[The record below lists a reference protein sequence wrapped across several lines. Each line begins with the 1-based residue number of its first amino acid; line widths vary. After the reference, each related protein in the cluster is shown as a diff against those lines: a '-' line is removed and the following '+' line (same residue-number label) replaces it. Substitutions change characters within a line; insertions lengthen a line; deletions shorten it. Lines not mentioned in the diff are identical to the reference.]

1 MPRPGLSE
9 EGLAGEASEAASGDV
24 QALIGALTWTNPT
37 AQPSWVDV
45 VDLRRAVVAVE
56 FLSDEHQPG
65 TGRSTGRRLVRSW
78 SGPWRS
84 VRPRAARSCSS
95 ITTRGGWRGYGR
107 DVRRGR
113 GWTQPPYGSRQFRP
127 SGTAGTAG
135 SASRRRGSGTT
146 GRPASPDAARL
157 VTSVEKVENTEGIEE
172 ARAGRL
178 RQDREAG
185 GDAEV
190 LGGGEPRR
198 GDLRFHSMDCGLVR
212 AMTPVPKPRAI
223 TSVAGAIPVR

>member
-1 MPRPGLSE
+1 M
-9 EGLAGEASEAASGDV
+9 D
-24 QALIGALTWTNPT
+24 
-37 AQPSWVDV
+37 
-45 VDLRRAVVAVE
+45 
-56 FLSDEHQPG
+56 
-65 TGRSTGRRLVRSW
+65 ST
-78 SGPWRS
+78 S
-84 VRPRAARSCSS
+84 VRLKAVPPLWDRRNRRVRESSSRFRDHRA
-95 ITTRGGWRGYGR
+95 
-107 DVRRGR
+107 
-113 GWTQPPYGSRQFRP
+113 P
-127 SGTAGTAG
+127 SL
-135 SASRRRGSGTT
+135 
-146 GRPASPDAARL
+146 PPDAARL

>member
-1 MPRPGLSE
+1 MSTSPVRVVLRGAVSYGVGAGRGGAYGRGRHGRVRRSRPAAVGGGTDATYAVVEGGL
-9 EGLAGEASEAASGDV
+9 
-24 QALIGALTWTNPT
+24 NFRT
-37 AQPSWVDV
+37 AQGSSAPLGPQEPQGPRV
-45 VDLRRAVVAVE
+45 VVE
-56 FLSDEHQPG
+56 VQGPPG
-65 TGRSTGRRLVRSW
+65 
-78 SGPWRS
+78 
-84 VRPRAARSCSS
+84 A
-95 ITTRGGWRGYGR
+95 
-107 DVRRGR
+107 
-113 GWTQPPYGSRQFRP
+113 QPP
-127 SGTAGTAG
+127 
-135 SASRRRGSGTT
+135 
-146 GRPASPDAARL
+146 PDAARL